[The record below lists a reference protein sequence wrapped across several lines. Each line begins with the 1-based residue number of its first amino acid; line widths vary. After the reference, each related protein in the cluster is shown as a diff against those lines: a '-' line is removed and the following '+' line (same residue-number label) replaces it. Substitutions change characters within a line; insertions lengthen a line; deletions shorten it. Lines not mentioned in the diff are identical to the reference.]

1 MSWLEYTSISIS
13 WGPSCSWSYSSLIY
27 KYMCNHCLSKL
38 KLWVRIT
45 FRARCNKILCDKV
58 CQWFTTGRLFST
70 GTLVSSTNTTDCH
83 DINEILLKVAL
94 NTINPNPSISCNLRQ
109 WFLCN
114 ISACLLVGSGQMLHI
129 FRQRIYISNNHYY
142 WAYYRGNAHSF
153 VLKDNLGFQIYTKRI
168 YLVRFKHEMEIE
180 PD

>member
-1 MSWLEYTSISIS
+1 MIA
-13 WGPSCSWSYSSLIY
+13 
-27 KYMCNHCLSKL
+27 H
-38 KLWVRIT
+38 V
-45 FRARCNKILCDKV
+45 
-58 CQWFTTGRLFST
+58 
-70 GTLVSSTNTTDCH
+70 LVNQATNTTDCY

-168 YLVRFKHEMEIE
+168 YLVRFKHEMVPSHRTDTTWCQVCSTCEWNG
-180 PD
+180 DYHK